1 MKELIIKKCE
11 KCGALVEVLSDCTC
25 ENCGIKCCGEV
36 MKELV
41 PMTSEEAP
49 KHLPEIEVLG
59 DKIKVTFNHP
69 MEEEHLI
76 EYVWMV
82 NGNRVCKQVLEPN
95 SPASATFKYHKG
107 STIYSYCNKHGLW
120 KKEVK

>member
-1 MKELIIKKCE
+1 MKELVIKKCE
-11 KCGALVEVLSDCTC
+11 NCGALVEVLRDCTC

-41 PMTSEEAP
+41 PSTKEEAP
-49 KHLPEIEVLG
+49 KHLPEIEILG

-82 NGNRVCKQVLEPN
+82 NGDRVCKQALEAN
-95 SPASATFKYHKG
+95 TAASCTFKYKKG
-107 STIYSYCNKHGLW
+107 ATIYSYCNKHGLW
-120 KKEVK
+120 KKELN